1 MKKICLSVLLVIF
14 TFSVAI
20 AQKIVKNDLY
30 TVVYSEELQQPI
42 SLSYKVPVWS
52 KIIYKHIKIEPL
64 NFKLFG
70 SEDLTI
76 DVSYPDPDVRTK
88 IFKEPSN
95 IETSNEDDYVLNV
108 YDHGHLA
115 PKKTFEASE
124 VDRYLYSYLNCAL
137 MHETLNGGV
146 WRVLEEYVRD
156 LHKIVYVNVLVSF
169 SDDSKQVKGG
179 ATIPSAFT
187 KVLNYKNKE
196 GERVIEIY
204 SFPNDT
210 TVKGKKIEDFKIN

>member
-1 MKKICLSVLLVIF
+1 MKKFWLSVLLIV
-14 TFSVAI
+14 FSFNVAI
-20 AQKIVKNDLY
+20 AQAIVKNDLY

-42 SLSYKVPVWS
+42 SLSYTVPDFRIISIAPAPLLRLEGS
-52 KIIYKHIKIEPL
+52 K
-64 NFKLFG
+64 
-70 SEDLTI
+70 DLTT
-76 DVSYPDPDVRTK
+76 DVSYPDVITK
-88 IFKEPSN
+88 NFKEPIN
-95 IETSNEDDYVLNV
+95 IVTSNEDDYVSNV

-115 PKKTFEASE
+115 PKKTFEAHE

-137 MHETLNGGV
+137 MHETLNSGV

-156 LHKIVYVNVLVSF
+156 LNKTVNVNVLVSF

-179 ATIPSAFT
+179 ATIPSGFT
-187 KVLNYKNKE
+187 KVLKYKNKE

>member
-1 MKKICLSVLLVIF
+1 MKKFCLSVLLIIF

-20 AQKIVKNDLY
+20 AQKIVTNDLY

-42 SLSYKVPVWS
+42 SLSYKVPDWGKVAQLES
-52 KIIYKHIKIEPL
+52 AMPL
-64 NFKLFG
+64 FLFKLE
-70 SEDLTI
+70 EDVITE
-76 DVSYPDPDVRTK
+76 VSYPDVRTK
-88 IFKEPSN
+88 IFKEPNN
-95 IETSNEDDYVLNV
+95 IVTSNEDDYVSNV

-115 PKKTFEASE
+115 PKKTFELFE

-137 MHETLNGGV
+137 MHETLYSGV

-179 ATIPSAFT
+179 ATIPSGFT
-187 KVLNYKNKE
+187 KVLKYLNND
-196 GERVIEIY
+196 GEKVLEIY
-204 SFPNDT
+204 SFPNDS
-210 TVKGKKIEDFKIN
+210 TVKGKKIDEFKIN

>member
-1 MKKICLSVLLVIF
+1 MKKFYLSVLLIIF
-14 TFSVAI
+14 TFSLAI
-20 AQKIVKNDLY
+20 GQKIVKNDLY

-42 SLSYKVPVWS
+42 SLSYKVPAFS
-52 KIIYKHIKIEPL
+52 KITYYPKTETVRLKWS
-64 NFKLFG
+64 G
-70 SEDLTI
+70 SKDVTT
-76 DVSYPDPDVRTK
+76 DVSYPDPQVTTT
-88 IFKEPSN
+88 ISFQEPIN
-95 IETSNEDDYVLNV
+95 VVTSNEDDYVSNV

-137 MHETLNGGV
+137 MHETLNSGV

-179 ATIPSAFT
+179 ATIPSGFT

-204 SFPNDT
+204 NFPNDN

>member
-1 MKKICLSVLLVIF
+1 MKKFCLSVLLIIF

-20 AQKIVKNDLY
+20 AQKIVRNDLY

-42 SLSYKVPVWS
+42 SLSYKVPAWS
-52 KIIYKHIKIEPL
+52 KIIYQHKNVELLKM
-64 NFKLFG
+64 KLAG
-70 SEDLTI
+70 SKDVTT
-76 DVSYPDPDVRTK
+76 DVSYPDPDVKTK

-95 IETSNEDDYVLNV
+95 IETSNEDDYVSNV

-137 MHETLNGGV
+137 MHETLNSGV
-146 WRVLEEYVRD
+146 WRVLEDYVRD
-156 LHKIVYVNVLVSF
+156 LHKIVSVNVLVSF

-179 ATIPSAFT
+179 ATIPSGFT
-187 KVLNYKNKE
+187 KVLKYFNND
-196 GERVIEIY
+196 GEKVVEVY

-210 TVKGKKIEDFKIN
+210 TVKGKKIDEFKIN